1 MEDLLTQEDRIL
13 LLYIARETLEN
24 VIRGQPLPDLDLSN
38 LPHKLT
44 EPGVTF
50 ITLTIKGE
58 LRGCIG
64 ALEPYQPL
72 VEDVHEHT
80 IAAALHDFRFPPV
93 SPAELND
100 IKIEVSRLTPPK
112 DVVYQTPQELLEQL
126 HPGIDGV
133 ILREGI
139 HRATFLPQVW
149 EKIPDKATFLNQ
161 LCRKMGSPH
170 DIWLRRKLQVQTYQV
185 EEFHE

>member
-1 MEDLLTQEDRIL
+1 MEDFLTETERVL
-13 LLYIARETLEN
+13 LLKIAREAIES
-24 VIRGQPLPDLDLSN
+24 VVRGQQPPVLDKSKLS
-38 LPHKLT
+38 PKLS

-50 ITLTIKGE
+50 ITLTRKGE

-72 VEDVHEHT
+72 VEDVREHA
-80 IAAALHDFRFPPV
+80 IAAALNDFRFPPV
-93 SPAELND
+93 SPGELND
-100 IKIEVSRLTPPK
+100 IKIEISRLTLPEELH
-112 DVVYQTPQELLEQL
+112 YQTPQELLERL
-126 HPGIDGV
+126 RPGIDGV

-149 EKIPDKATFLNQ
+149 EKIPDKATFLSH
-161 LCRKMGSPH
+161 LCMKMGAPP
-170 DIWLRRKLQVQTYQV
+170 DIWLKNMLSVQTYQV